1 MKSSRPHSDKKA
13 MPQQLRQLQEGFL
26 AFLSAEKGLSVRSTQ
41 AYVADVKR
49 FMLFLQQQKIRQ
61 IQQVS
66 QQHIYNHLIQLRQQ
80 GLSPRSCNRHLSAL
94 KQFFQWLMRQ
104 EKLQTNPVQ
113 LVGRPRCGNGLPH
126 FLSLQQVE
134 QLLRA
139 PNQAQAK
146 GLRDYAMMMVLYAA
160 GLRVS
165 ELVNLQTVQLDLTR
179 GFVMVRGKGNKQRC
193 VPLGQQAVSAVQTFM
208 QEARAQ
214 LLGGCS
220 SPYLFVGRHGK
231 PLSRQAFWKLL
242 RDYARQVGL
251 AKPVSPHQLRHSF
264 ATHLLEGGADL
275 RSVQTMLG
283 HAHLST
289 TEIYTHVDRA
299 RLRRAYDSY
308 HPRSQRK

>member
-1 MKSSRPHSDKKA
+1 MTNPSHANAAVPKR
-13 MPQQLRQLQEGFL
+13 LRHLQEGFL
-26 AFLSAEKGLSVRSTQ
+26 AFLSAEKGLSIRSTQ
-41 AYVADVKR
+41 AYVADVTR
-49 FMLFLQQQKIRQ
+49 FLSFLQQCNIRHMR
-61 IQQVS
+61 QVS
-66 QQHIYNHLIQLRQQ
+66 QQHIHNHLIQLHQE
-80 GLSPRSCNRHLSAL
+80 GLSARSCNRHLSAL
-94 KQFFQWLMRQ
+94 KQFFNWLMRQ
-104 EKLQTNPVQ
+104 EQLQTNPVQ
-113 LVGRPRCGNGLPH
+113 LIDRPRCFSGLPH
-126 FLSLQQVE
+126 FLTLQQVE

-146 GLRDYAMMMVLYAA
+146 GLRDYAMMMTLYAA

-165 ELVNLQTVQLDLTR
+165 ELVNLQTIQLDLTR
-179 GFVMVRGKGNKQRC
+179 GFVTVRGKGNKQRC
-193 VPLGQQAVSAVQTFM
+193 VPLGQQAVLAIQTFM

-214 LLGGCS
+214 LLGGNS
-220 SPYLFVGRHGK
+220 SPYLFIGRRGK

-242 RDYARQVGL
+242 RDYARQAGL

-299 RLRRAYDSY
+299 RLRRIYDDY
-308 HPRSQRK
+308 HPRSRSS